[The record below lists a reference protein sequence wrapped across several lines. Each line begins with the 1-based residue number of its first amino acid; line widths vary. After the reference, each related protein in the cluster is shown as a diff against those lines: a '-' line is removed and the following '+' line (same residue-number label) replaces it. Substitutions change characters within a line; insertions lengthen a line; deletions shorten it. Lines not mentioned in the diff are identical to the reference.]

1 MDGNNQQRP
10 PPPKA
15 AGLNNILNSDH
26 APGHIPNGPP
36 HMRDSGFYSNG
47 DASSKRTL
55 LIATRSN
62 TLVLPLTRL
71 IQTHLLPLSM

>member
-1 MDGNNQQRP
+1 MDTHNQQRL
-10 PPPKA
+10 PPPK

-26 APGHIPNGPP
+26 GPGPIPNGPP

-55 LIATRSN
+55 LIITN
-62 TLVLPLTRL
+62 QNPCVLSLT
-71 IQTHLLPLSM
+71 